1 MKYIIEFGEQYKY
14 LAPNNAIENA
24 DTPKEALLSFL
35 SKRKIYNTVEKVD
48 FSRANVRVKLQGKGP
63 ENYYKIIETPIIYK
77 TRPNVVEQ
85 SEVFAVR
92 KLIELSVF
100 PIYHGTKDPD
110 LKPSFSFNNY
120 NNDYGKGFYTTPDKE
135 LGKEWAYAAYTKGNQ
150 GYLYTYDFD
159 LQGLNV
165 LDLTSKDTMHWL
177 AELVTNREIN
187 VEGKEA
193 LADTI
198 ALVKQKY
205 KLNTTK
211 VDVII
216 GYRADDS
223 YFTYAEDFLSGTIYR
238 DKLETAL
245 RYGQLGIQV
254 FIKSKKAFSRLR
266 QVGNPELVPIK
277 YKDYYMKRD
286 AKAKE
291 EYKQIKRNQVS
302 RLKQRITNF
311 I

>member
-120 NNDYGKGFYTTPDKE
+120 YNDYGKGFYTTPDKE

-165 LDLTSKDTMHWL
+165 LDLTSKETVVLMS
-177 AELVTNREIN
+177 R
-187 VEGKEA
+187 
-193 LADTI
+193 
-198 ALVKQKY
+198 VKY
-205 KLNTTK
+205 
-211 VDVII
+211 
-216 GYRADDS
+216 
-223 YFTYAEDFLSGTIYR
+223 E
-238 DKLETAL
+238 
-245 RYGQLGIQV
+245 
-254 FIKSKKAFSRLR
+254 
-266 QVGNPELVPIK
+266 
-277 YKDYYMKRD
+277 
-286 AKAKE
+286 
-291 EYKQIKRNQVS
+291 
-302 RLKQRITNF
+302 
-311 I
+311 

>member
-120 NNDYGKGFYTTPDKE
+120 NNDYGKGFYTLIKSWE
-135 LGKEWAYAAYTKGNQ
+135 KS
-150 GYLYTYDFD
+150 
-159 LQGLNV
+159 GLMQRI
-165 LDLTSKDTMHWL
+165 L
-177 AELVTNREIN
+177 REIK
-187 VEGKEA
+187 VIYIPMI
-193 LADTI
+193 LI
-198 ALVKQKY
+198 Y
-205 KLNTTK
+205 K
-211 VDVII
+211 
-216 GYRADDS
+216 G
-223 YFTYAEDFLSGTIYR
+223 
-238 DKLETAL
+238 
-245 RYGQLGIQV
+245 
-254 FIKSKKAFSRLR
+254 
-266 QVGNPELVPIK
+266 
-277 YKDYYMKRD
+277 
-286 AKAKE
+286 
-291 EYKQIKRNQVS
+291 
-302 RLKQRITNF
+302 
-311 I
+311 